1 MEILD
6 AETLLARLERIYR
19 RLGHDE
25 FKKLKVVLSDDDAM
39 NGVHYGIWVDL
50 AKKDDV
56 DLQDLY
62 LDDIQE
68 DMFILIG

>member
-1 MEILD
+1 MKILD
-6 AETLLARLERIYR
+6 AVTLLARLEHLDR